1 MASSCGI
8 PCDHALSGAARRRG
22 RAFTLGDPRTVA
34 LVDQWLDWQA
44 AHLAQAVRDL
54 VG

>member
-1 MASSCGI
+1 MRY
-8 PCDHALSGAARRRG
+8 LARREG
-22 RAFTLGDPRTVA
+22 ADALYPGDPRTVA